1 MSRRGATW
9 QGFWAVA
16 WALGCR
22 KRTQCGVWSVWR
34 RGQNFLAW
42 VTLRP
47 SLRFSPVRKK
57 TGPSA
62 RAFLLVVCRGDE
74 VLL

>member
-22 KRTQCGVWSVWR
+22 KRTLSAEFGVCEGEAKIFWP
-34 RGQNFLAW
+34 G
-42 VTLRP
+42 
-47 SLRFSPVRKK
+47 
-57 TGPSA
+57 
-62 RAFLLVVCRGDE
+62 
-74 VLL
+74 